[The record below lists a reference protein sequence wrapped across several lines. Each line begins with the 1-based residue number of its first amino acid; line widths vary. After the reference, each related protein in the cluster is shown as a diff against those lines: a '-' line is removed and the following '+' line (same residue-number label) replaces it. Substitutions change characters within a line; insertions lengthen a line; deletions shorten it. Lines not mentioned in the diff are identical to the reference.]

1 MQPKQKKTMKNNRLP
16 ITYGQ
21 YTDFHQVK
29 SSIQDNSKHYNV
41 IHRHWVWNKNKK
53 ISIIIT
59 PYFFFKKEYVT
70 KLKEKIPELLEQYES
85 LQTRTVSS
93 WDSMLA

>member
-1 MQPKQKKTMKNNRLP
+1 M
-16 ITYGQ
+16 
-21 YTDFHQVK
+21 
-29 SSIQDNSKHYNV
+29 
-41 IHRHWVWNKNKK
+41 
-53 ISIIIT
+53 IT
-59 PYFFFKKEYVT
+59 PFFSKKEYVT